1 MAPSKKVESQR
12 PCCQLEKME
21 DRKEKRQ
28 LSDVL
33 FTDEGVRGGH
43 GGDATSGSFCRCR
56 SHLHDGHGEDAT
68 SGLFCRRR
76 RHLHGGHGEDCHFWV
91 SLQMKPA

>member
-43 GGDATSGSFCRCR
+43 GGDATSGSL
-56 SHLHDGHGEDAT
+56 SISSIPLHAGLEEDGTDG
-68 SGLFCRRR
+68 
-76 RHLHGGHGEDCHFWV
+76 
-91 SLQMKPA
+91 